1 MKNILLILL
10 LIMAMVGCATMPN
23 GPTVQAMPGHG
34 KTFDQFQADNAACR
48 QWAEQQIG
56 QSPQQ
61 TMNQDTVTG
70 AAVGTGA
77 GALLGALIGSA
88 SGNAGT
94 GAAVGAG
101 SGLLVGTAVGAN
113 AGQASGME
121 AQRRYDI
128 AYQQCMAAKGNQAP
142 AMASAPA
149 PMAEAVPPPPPP
161 LAPVADVAPP
171 PPPPPAPV
179 VAYSAPPQVV
189 FRAPPSFI
197 YSPHLG
203 FYVAVE
209 TPYDAVYLDGHYYLW
224 SNGFWYAAPRYNG
237 PWVVVQAGRVPAPL
251 HRFGW
256 KEIRR
261 YRDSEY
267 REYHRDKKHYKGRWY
282 VPEERR
288 EHG

>member
-1 MKNILLILL
+1 MTHTILAIVGGMKVKMNLMILLPIIAL
-10 LIMAMVGCATMPN
+10 VGCATMPN
-23 GPTVQAMPGHG
+23 GPTVQAMPGQG
-34 KTFDQFQADNAACR
+34 KTFDQFQSDDAACR
-48 QWAEQQIG
+48 QWAGQQIG

-77 GALLGALIGSA
+77 GALLGALLGSA

-101 SGLLVGTAVGAN
+101 TGLLVGTAVGAN

-128 AYQQCMAAKGNQAP
+128 AYQQCMAAKGNHVP
-142 AMASAPA
+142 EMASSP
-149 PMAEAVPPPPPP
+149 
-161 LAPVADVAPP
+161 APVAEVAPP

-179 VAYSAPPQVV
+179 VVYSAPPQVV
-189 FRAPPSFI
+189 FRAPPRFI

-209 TPYDAVYLDGHYYLW
+209 TPHDIVYLDGHYYLW
-224 SNGFWYAAPRYNG
+224 DKNFWYAAPYYDG
-237 PWVVVQAGRVPAPL
+237 PWVVVQARRVPPPL

-256 KEIRR
+256 EKIRR
-261 YRDSEY
+261 YRDLEY
-267 REYHRDKKHYKGRWY
+267 GEYHHDKKHYKGRWY

-288 EHG
+288 KHS